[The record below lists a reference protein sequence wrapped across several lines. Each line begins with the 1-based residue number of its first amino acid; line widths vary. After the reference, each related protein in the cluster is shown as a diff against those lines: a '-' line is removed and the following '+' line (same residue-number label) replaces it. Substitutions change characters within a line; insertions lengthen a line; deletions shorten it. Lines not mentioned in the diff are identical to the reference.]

1 MKRLLAFLT
10 IFTLMFAVAGCSSTK
25 DDTSKTT
32 TEKKATEKTSELTDQ
47 VKSKMYNAVR
57 IAEGKVNEVFAKE
70 MAADETT
77 PVLTSTFADEAAA
90 EAFLS
95 KYYSADIAKEIYTYY
110 VTDQKTTDGQTIV
123 KADPFFAKPILDT
136 TKDDVTVEGDANKA
150 TVKTKDNVT
159 YTVELKDNTYVVTA
173 IQK

>member
-10 IFTLMFAVAGCSSTK
+10 IFTLIFAVAGCSSTK
-25 DDTSKTT
+25 DDTSKT

-70 MAADETT
+70 TAADETT
-77 PVLTSTFADEAAA
+77 PVLTSTFADETTAV
-90 EAFLS
+90 AFLS
-95 KYYSADIAKEIYTYY
+95 KYYSADVSKEIYTYY
-110 VTDQKTTDGQTIV
+110 VTDQKTAEGQTIV

-136 TKDDVTVEGDANKA
+136 TKEDVTIEGDANKA

-159 YTVELKDNTYVVTA
+159 YTVELKDNQYIVTDV
-173 IQK
+173 QK